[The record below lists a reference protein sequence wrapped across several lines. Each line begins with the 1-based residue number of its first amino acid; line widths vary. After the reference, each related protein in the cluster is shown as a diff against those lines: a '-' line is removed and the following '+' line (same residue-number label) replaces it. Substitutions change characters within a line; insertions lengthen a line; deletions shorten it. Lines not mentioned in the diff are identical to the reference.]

1 MLKYPQFDADNDS
14 VVVKQSASVMVA
26 TFLGLGMVL
35 FTISFIFATV
45 FLAGQ
50 IAGLL
55 IVDAVYVIVALFLY
69 FVVAMRGEEKYRKLV
84 A

>member
-1 MLKYPQFDADNDS
+1 M
-14 VVVKQSASVMVA
+14 VVKQSAGVMVS

-35 FTISFIFATV
+35 FTVSLTFGTV

-50 IAGLL
+50 TAGLA
-55 IVDAVYVIVALFLY
+55 IMDAIYVIVALFLY
-69 FVVAMRGEEKYRKLV
+69 FVVAMRGDEKFMKLT